1 MLRPLDADA
10 PYDIGPY
17 RLLAGLGS
25 GGMGTVHLA
34 VPPGGGAGDLVALKT
49 VRRDLEQEGDFRLR
63 FRREAEAARAVRG
76 PYVSALVDAAPEA
89 ERPWLA
95 TQYIAGPSLEE
106 AVGRRGPLPVPVV
119 RDLGAA
125 LARGLA
131 AVHGARLV
139 HRDLKPANVVL
150 GATGPRLIDFGIA
163 QAYDATALTATG
175 VMVGSPG
182 FMSPEHVAGDR
193 SVTGASDVFC
203 LGAVLCFA
211 ATGHGPFEDTEL
223 AAIVHRIAQ
232 GRPDLSRVP
241 EELRGIVT
249 DCLHPDPDRRPT
261 TAGLI
266 RALDT
271 TSPQDRPGVPPAP
284 PPGAFPWP
292 QDVRELIGTY
302 ETAVAAALAAP
313 PMPRTAPTPAPAGT
327 PAGQDAGDGQPG
339 AGPTRTA
346 RPAWARGR
354 RLRLAVGMG
363 AGLLAGVLTAAVL
376 LLPDDD
382 PGPRTPGNAGPAPE
396 RSAGEGG
403 GSPGPSAAP
412 PARTAPVAAS
422 GMADFGPDALDRTLQ
437 PEDWRP
443 WAVSF
448 EGPGA
453 ADDCALSGDVLVCRL
468 RDEATRRTGLEAR
481 DASDGSRLW
490 RYPAEGEPEPTGL
503 FGVGG
508 LDVDDRHAYVT
519 AADGDGF
526 AVLNLSDGKPVA
538 RLPGRTGYDPS
549 VVRVH
554 DGRIFASY
562 AGGGGAGN
570 SGNMLFRAYDAG
582 DRAQVWERVIPWAFP
597 PSLDI
602 VGDRVWLTGTQATLT
617 LDPATGKTL
626 AEAPWN
632 CDRRIRNAPYDACG
646 DGIVDARTLRPV
658 SGTRPRVPEA
668 VSRDGLLFDEG
679 DGRRQGSRYIRAV
692 DVRSGNERW
701 AVTWTRGDSVVVAG
715 DRLLLFGAAGVRTFA
730 LDDGTPRASLDTVR
744 NWPLEGGD
752 SAQPTTVLVS
762 GGAYFLT
769 FGDGTVM
776 TAPVP

>member
-1 MLRPLDADA
+1 MLRPLDSDS
-10 PYDIGPY
+10 PYEIGPY
-17 RLLAGLGS
+17 RLLASLGS

-34 VPPGGGAGDLVALKT
+34 VPSGGGTADLVALKT

-76 PYVSALVDAAPEA
+76 PYVSALVDAAPDA

-106 AVGRRGPLPVPVV
+106 AVDRRGPLPVPVV

-125 LARGLA
+125 VARGLA

-182 FMSPEHVAGDR
+182 FMSPEHIAADR

-211 ATGHGPFEDTEL
+211 ATGHGPFEDSEL

-241 EELRGIVT
+241 EELRQIVT
-249 DCLHPDPDRRPT
+249 DCLHRDPGRRPT
-261 TAGLI
+261 TAELI

-271 TSPQDRPGVPPAP
+271 SSPPDRPGVRPAP
-284 PPGAFPWP
+284 APRVFPWP
-292 QDVRELIGTY
+292 DDVRELIGTY
-302 ETAVAAALAAP
+302 ESAAAAALAAP
-313 PMPRTAPTPAPAGT
+313 PMPRTAPAPAPLPAGPPAGH
-327 PAGQDAGDGQPG
+327 PAGQ
-339 AGPTRTA
+339 TRTGG
-346 RPAWARGR
+346 PAGARGR
-354 RLRLAVGMG
+354 RRGLAVAAG
-363 AGLLAGVLTAAVL
+363 AAVLAGVLTAVLL
-376 LLPDDD
+376 LLPDD
-382 PGPRTPGNAGPAPE
+382 PARRTPGDSRATPE
-396 RSAGEGG
+396 RSAGASGG
-403 GSPGPSAAP
+403 ATPSPTP
-412 PARTAPVAAS
+412 PPRTAPIAAS
-422 GMADFGPDALDRTLQ
+422 KMSDFGPDALDRTLQ

-468 RDEATRRTGLEAR
+468 RDEPTRQTRLEAR

-490 RYPAEGEPEPTGL
+490 SYPAEGEATGL
-503 FGVGG
+503 LGVGG

-519 AADGDGF
+519 AADGEGF
-526 AVLNLSDGKPVA
+526 EVLDLSDGKPVA

-554 DGRIFASY
+554 DGRIFTSY
-562 AGGGGAGN
+562 AGGAGAGLAA
-570 SGNMLFRAYDAG
+570 NMLFRAYDAD
-582 DRAQVWERVIPWAFP
+582 DRTQVWERVIPWAFP

-602 VGDRVWLTGTQATLT
+602 VGDRVWLTGSQATFT
-617 LDPATGKTL
+617 LDPETGRTL

-632 CDRRIRNAPYDACG
+632 CDRRIRGALYDACNG
-646 DGIVDARTLRPV
+646 RVVDARTLRPV
-658 SGTRPRVPEA
+658 GSGTYPGIPEA
-668 VSRDGLLFDEG
+668 VSREGLLLVEG
-679 DGRRQGSRYIRAV
+679 DGRRAGSRYIAAV
-692 DVRSGNERW
+692 DVRSGDERW
-701 AVTWTRGDSVVVAG
+701 TVPWTRGDSVVVAG
-715 DRLLLFGAAGVRTFA
+715 DRLLAFGGDGVRTFA
-730 LDDGTPRASLDTVR
+730 LADGAPGAALSTVR
-744 NWPLEGGD
+744 NWPLEGGTAG
-752 SAQPTTVLVS
+752 SKVQPSVVLVS
-762 GGAYFLT
+762 GGAYFLA

>member
-1 MLRPLDADA
+1 MLRPLDSDS
-10 PYDIGPY
+10 PYEIGPY
-17 RLLAGLGS
+17 RLLASLGS

-34 VPPGGGAGDLVALKT
+34 VPSGGGTADLVALKT

-76 PYVSALVDAAPEA
+76 PYVSALVDAAPDA

-106 AVGRRGPLPVPVV
+106 AVDRRGPLPVPVV

-125 LARGLA
+125 VARGLA

-182 FMSPEHVAGDR
+182 FMSPEHIAADR

-211 ATGHGPFEDTEL
+211 ATGHGPFEDSEL

-232 GRPDLSRVP
+232 GRPYLSRVP
-241 EELRGIVT
+241 EELRQIVT
-249 DCLHPDPDRRPT
+249 DCLHRDPGRRPT
-261 TAGLI
+261 TAELI

-271 TSPQDRPGVPPAP
+271 SSPPDRPGVRPAP
-284 PPGAFPWP
+284 APRVFPWP
-292 QDVRELIGTY
+292 DDVRELIGTY
-302 ETAVAAALAAP
+302 ESAAAAALAAP
-313 PMPRTAPTPAPAGT
+313 PMPRTAPAPLPAGPPAEH
-327 PAGQDAGDGQPG
+327 PAGQ
-339 AGPTRTA
+339 TRTGG
-346 RPAWARGR
+346 PAGARGR
-354 RLRLAVGMG
+354 RRGLAVAAG
-363 AGLLAGVLTAAVL
+363 AAVLAGVLTAVLL
-376 LLPDDD
+376 LLPDD
-382 PGPRTPGNAGPAPE
+382 PARRTPGDSRATPE
-396 RSAGEGG
+396 GSAGASGAT
-403 GSPGPSAAP
+403 PSATP
-412 PARTAPVAAS
+412 PPRTAPIAAS
-422 GMADFGPDALDRTLQ
+422 KMSDFGPDALDRTLQ

-468 RDEATRRTGLEAR
+468 RDEPTRQTRLEAR

-490 RYPAEGEPEPTGL
+490 SYPAEGEATGL
-503 FGVGG
+503 LGVGG

-519 AADGDGF
+519 AADGEGF
-526 AVLNLSDGKPVA
+526 EVLDLSDGKPVA

-554 DGRIFASY
+554 DGRIFTSY
-562 AGGGGAGN
+562 AGGAGAGLAA
-570 SGNMLFRAYDAG
+570 NMLFRAYDAD
-582 DRAQVWERVIPWAFP
+582 DRTQVWERVIPWAFP

-602 VGDRVWLTGTQATLT
+602 VGDRVWLTGSQATFT
-617 LDPATGKTL
+617 LDPETGKTL

-632 CDRRIRNAPYDACG
+632 CDRRIRGALYDACNG
-646 DGIVDARTLRPV
+646 RVVDARTLRPV
-658 SGTRPRVPEA
+658 GSGTYPGIPEA
-668 VSRDGLLFDEG
+668 VSREGLLLVEG
-679 DGRRQGSRYIRAV
+679 DGRRAGSRYIAAV
-692 DVRSGNERW
+692 DVRSGDERW
-701 AVTWTRGDSVVVAG
+701 TVPWTRGDSVVVAG
-715 DRLLLFGAAGVRTFA
+715 DRLLVFGGDGVRTFA
-730 LDDGTPRASLDTVR
+730 LADGAPGAALSTVR
-744 NWPLEGGD
+744 NWPLEGGTAG
-752 SAQPTTVLVS
+752 SNVQPSVVLVS
-762 GGAYFLT
+762 GGAYFLA

>member
-1 MLRPLDADA
+1 MLRPLDSDS
-10 PYDIGPY
+10 PYEIGPY
-17 RLLAGLGS
+17 RLLASLGS

-34 VPPGGGAGDLVALKT
+34 VPAGGGTADLVALKT

-76 PYVSALVDAAPEA
+76 PYVSALVDAAPDA

-95 TQYIAGPSLEE
+95 TQYVAGPSLEE

-119 RDLGAA
+119 RDLGVAV
-125 LARGLA
+125 ARGLA

-182 FMSPEHVAGDR
+182 FMSPEHIAADR

-203 LGAVLCFA
+203 LGAVLCYA
-211 ATGHGPFEDTEL
+211 ATGHGPFEDSEL

-241 EELRGIVT
+241 EELREIVT
-249 DCLHPDPDRRPT
+249 DCLHREPGRRPT
-261 TAGLI
+261 TAELI

-271 TSPQDRPGVPPAP
+271 SSPPDRPGVRPAP
-284 PPGAFPWP
+284 APRVFPWP
-292 QDVRELIGTY
+292 DDVRELIGRY
-302 ETAVAAALAAP
+302 ESAAAAALAAP
-313 PMPRTAPTPAPAGT
+313 PMPRTAPAPAPL
-327 PAGQDAGDGQPG
+327 PAGPPAGHP
-339 AGPTRTA
+339 AGRTSTGGPA
-346 RPAWARGR
+346 RARGR
-354 RLRLAVGMG
+354 RRGLALATG
-363 AGLLAGVLTAAVL
+363 AAVLAGALTAVLL
-376 LLPDDD
+376 LLPDD
-382 PGPRTPGNAGPAPE
+382 PARRTPAGSRPAPE
-396 RSAGEGG
+396 RSTGTSGG
-403 GSPGPSAAP
+403 ATPSPTPPPRAAP
-412 PARTAPVAAS
+412 IAVS
-422 GMADFGPDALDRTLQ
+422 KMADFGPDALDRTLQ

-468 RDEATRRTGLEAR
+468 RDEPTRQTRLEAR

-490 RYPAEGEPEPTGL
+490 SYPAEGEATGL
-503 FGVGG
+503 LGVGG

-519 AADGDGF
+519 AADGEGF
-526 AVLNLSDGKPVA
+526 DVLNLSDGKPVA

-549 VVRVH
+549 VARVH
-554 DGRIFASY
+554 DGRIFTSY
-562 AGGGGAGN
+562 VGGGGAGH
-570 SGNMLFRAYDAG
+570 SANMLFRAYDAD
-582 DRAQVWERVIPWAFP
+582 DRSQVWERVIPRAFP
-597 PSLDI
+597 LSLDI
-602 VGDRVWLTGTQATLT
+602 VGDRVWLTGSQATFT
-617 LDPATGKTL
+617 LDPETGKTL

-632 CDRRIRNAPYDACG
+632 CDRRIRGALYDAC
-646 DGIVDARTLRPV
+646 DGRVVDARTLRPV
-658 SGTRPRVPEA
+658 GSGTYPGIPEA
-668 VSRDGLLFDEG
+668 VSREGLLFVEG
-679 DGRRQGSRYIRAV
+679 DGRRAGSRYIEAV
-692 DVRSGNERW
+692 DARSGDERW
-701 AVTWTRGDSVVVAG
+701 TVPWARGDSVVVAG
-715 DRLLLFGAAGVRTFA
+715 GRLLVFGGDGVRTFA
-730 LDDGTPRASLDTVR
+730 LADGAPGAALSTVR
-744 NWPLEGGD
+744 NWPLEGVTAG
-752 SAQPTTVLVS
+752 SKVQPSVVLVS
-762 GGAYFLT
+762 GGAYFLA